1 MATTREEIGLR
12 EANVDLLCQ
21 LILEWIRRN
30 WDPTQLT
37 IEKLSAKVVDHYFRF
52 GVKPTLSCDPAVESG
67 AVINRFSFRNV
78 QTHLLYLNL
87 DNSLHDC
94 VDIESGDIIDS
105 DIVQDY
111 KKMSVRMS
119 QPPIRVLY

>member
-1 MATTREEIGLR
+1 
-12 EANVDLLCQ
+12 VDLLCQ